1 MAALL
6 VIRVG
11 EAYARL
17 KDGGCTLVA
26 LETASVYPEAAPAK
40 AREALALVAASHPE
54 AVLRRLVITEE
65 AYEPRS

>member
-17 KDGGCTLVA
+17 KDGDCTLVA
-26 LETASVYPEAAPAK
+26 LETASVYPEVDPAK
-40 AREALALVAASHPE
+40 AREALAIVAESHPD
-54 AVLRRLVITEE
+54 ATLRRLVITEE